1 MPEREQWA
9 RTRVRSSRYARRGA
23 WYRVIRATALEGTL
37 LVNRQPLTVPR
48 RFLQILPFRPQM
60 WSVVARLRNAPNPPL
75 AWGASYGV
83 CPSCSARA
91 PLGQHALNLCC
102 PRCNSAF
109 PVAWADSAW
118 CVFESVDESDAERA
132 ARSRTTGLG

>member
-9 RTRVRSSRYARRGA
+9 RTRVRSSRHARRGA
-23 WYRVIRATALEGTL
+23 WYRVIRATPLEGTL

-48 RFLQILPFRPQM
+48 SFLQILPFRPQM
-60 WSVVARLRNAPNPPL
+60 WSVVARLPNAPYPPL

-91 PLGQHALNLCC
+91 PLGKHALKVCC
-102 PRCNSAF
+102 PRCNGVFA
-109 PVAWADSAW
+109 VAWADSTW
-118 CVFESVDESDAERA
+118 CVFESSADDER
-132 ARSRTTGLG
+132 RRTVPTRITPAP

>member
-75 AWGASYGV
+75 GWGARYRV
-83 CPSCSARA
+83 RP
-91 PLGQHALNLCC
+91 PLPPPPPPPHHTSNPTC
-102 PRCNSAF
+102 
-109 PVAWADSAW
+109 
-118 CVFESVDESDAERA
+118 
-132 ARSRTTGLG
+132 